1 MSYKHYNE
9 VVDAELPFD
18 SGMQRFIFLE
28 SCYRSDNRGIIRSP
42 QAQLASCFLVSRQTI
57 AREFIRLKELGL
69 LEKEQFGRYR
79 VILPGKETQEVF
91 KPTKN
96 RKPQSLKNWIV
107 DEFGKES
114 LERGVIEVFGG
125 IKELPE
131 FVVDAIKQGIL
142 ERVGMTYNAEG
153 ELGSMYHFD
162 SSKLN

>member
-9 VVDAELPFD
+9 MVDDPTAFD
-18 SGMQRFIFLE
+18 TGTQRYIFLE
-28 SCYRSDNRGIIRSP
+28 MCYRSDNQGVLWMP
-42 QAQLASCFLVSRQTI
+42 QSHFAGALKLSARTI
-57 AREFIRLKELGL
+57 AREFARLQEMRLV
-69 LEKEQFGRYR
+69 EKDGHGRYC
-79 VILPGKETQEVF
+79 VCLPGTEKANAGYQPA
-91 KPTKN
+91 K

-142 ERVGMTYNAEG
+142 ERVGTAYNAEG

>member
-9 VVDAELPFD
+9 AVDAELPFD

>member
-142 ERVGMTYNAEG
+142 ERVGTAYNAEG